1 MRIFPNP
8 DGRGTVVTHML
19 QLLVGCWW
27 LDVAGSSAQT
37 FNVQICSNF
46 KVLPPLYAAVRRE
59 FLFPISDPISLQY
72 MAPRTWDLGYGIGK
86 LFSDIPTGQAR
97 FDRNLV
103 CVNGQTSSR
112 STTTVCVFHHPSIE
126 STTHTR
132 ASLNFEVE
140 MRSSERKPR
149 AGGKSIPI
157 GFPL

>member
-1 MRIFPNP
+1 MAVGPSTRICCS
-8 DGRGTVVTHML
+8 
-19 QLLVGCWW
+19 CW
-27 LDVAGSSAQT
+27 LVAGGLTLRAQAPKRST
-37 FNVQICSNF
+37 FKFVQTS
-46 KVLPPLYAAVRRE
+46 VLPPLYAAVRRE

-157 GFPL
+157 GFPP

>member
-1 MRIFPNP
+1 M
-8 DGRGTVVTHML
+8 THML

-37 FNVQICSNF
+37 FNVQRSNLF
-46 KVLPPLYAAVRRE
+46 KLQGSPAALRSGETRIPLPHLRLTVYLYS
-59 FLFPISDPISLQY
+59 IWHQG
-72 MAPRTWDLGYGIGK
+72 LGYGIGK

-132 ASLNFEVE
+132 ASLNFQVE
-140 MRSSERKPR
+140 MRSSERKPQEQE
-149 AGGKSIPI
+149 GKSIPI
-157 GFPL
+157 GFPP